1 MRNSQKDV
9 MLHAMGNCQEFFGIY
24 LIIILL
30 ECILMIW
37 LQTAIG
43 KL

>member
-30 ECILMIW
+30 ECILMI
-37 LQTAIG
+37 
-43 KL
+43 